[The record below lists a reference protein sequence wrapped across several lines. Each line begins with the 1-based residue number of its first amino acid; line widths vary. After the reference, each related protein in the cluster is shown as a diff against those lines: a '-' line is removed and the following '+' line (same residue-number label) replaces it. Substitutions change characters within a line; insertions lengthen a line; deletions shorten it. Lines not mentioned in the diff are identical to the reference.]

1 MPSFEYQITRHSAE
15 AFKEL
20 TFYCSESGECSL
32 GEVPE
37 DQTAVL
43 QNILNENGIAGWEL
57 VQVSFGRDGLLCFW
71 KRPKES
77 GK

>member
-15 AFKEL
+15 TFKEL

-32 GEVPE
+32 SEVPE
-37 DQTAVL
+37 DQIAVL
-43 QNILNENGIAGWEL
+43 QNILNENGMSGWEL

-71 KRPKES
+71 KKPKES